1 MKNSIPPELMKSGDL
16 DDIILSES
24 CITSSSS
31 DGIPIPSYTTTS
43 YDEDDEEE
51 QEYLL

>member
-31 DGIPIPSYTTTS
+31 DNIFISPTNSYN
-43 YDEDDEEE
+43 YFEEDSEEE
-51 QEYLL
+51 QKYL